1 MKLKQAFKYLPTFV
15 FCLFIFSFMIMY
27 FVLPKE
33 KYSVR
38 EKKYLSD
45 FPAIKSEEIFSGELQ
60 DKVNDYLAD
69 YLPGRYF
76 FLGLSSDYEL
86 AVGKNGSKGVYLGS
100 DGSLYPLPVSRNEQL
115 FKNAGFIEEFADE
128 CKNEFDIPVYATV
141 LPTSGYINEN
151 KLPANHEEYLD
162 RKLIGEF
169 SSKLGD
175 NVTFIDVCDGLMK
188 AAGSSQLYYKTDHHW
203 TTRGAYEGY
212 RLLGE
217 KMGYEPLEKD
227 AFSVEKIS
235 GFKGTSYAK
244 AALWWLPSENI
255 ELWSRKDA
263 SENAVSVDIKEGK
276 TVNSFDSYYFRS
288 HLKEDDKYEVFLDGV
303 KGFERIKNA
312 DAKGGKLLLV
322 KDSYAH
328 SIVPFL
334 SQNYSEIVMV
344 DLRARKMP
352 VIDIVEQE
360 EPDEVLILYSLQ
372 NISEDDALSFLM

>member
-1 MKLKQAFKYLPTFV
+1 MKLKQAIKYMPTFV

-33 KYSVR
+33 KYSAR

-45 FPAIKSEEIFSGELQ
+45 FPKINSEDILSGKVQ
-60 DKVNDYLAD
+60 DGVNDYLAD

-86 AVGKNGSKGVYLGS
+86 AVGKNGSKGIYLGS
-100 DGSLYPLPVSRNEQL
+100 DNSLFPLPVEKSDRLSE
-115 FKNAGFIEEFADE
+115 NAAFIEEFADE
-128 CKNEFDIPVYATV
+128 CKNEFDIPVYTTV
-141 LPTSGYINEN
+141 LPTSGYVNED
-151 KLPANHEEYLD
+151 KLPANHEEYND
-162 RKLIGEF
+162 SKLISDF
-169 SSKLGD
+169 SSKLGN
-175 NVTFIDVCDGLMK
+175 NVTFIDVCDGFRK
-188 AAGSSQLYYKTDHHW
+188 AAKNKQLYYKTDHHW
-203 TTRGAYEGY
+203 TTQGAYEGY

-217 KMGYEPLEKD
+217 KMGYEPLSED
-227 AFSVEKIS
+227 AFAVEKIS

-263 SENAVSVDIKEGK
+263 SENAVSVDIKDGK
-276 TVNSFDSYYFRS
+276 NTNHFDSYYFRD

-372 NISEDDALSFLM
+372 NISDDSLSLLM